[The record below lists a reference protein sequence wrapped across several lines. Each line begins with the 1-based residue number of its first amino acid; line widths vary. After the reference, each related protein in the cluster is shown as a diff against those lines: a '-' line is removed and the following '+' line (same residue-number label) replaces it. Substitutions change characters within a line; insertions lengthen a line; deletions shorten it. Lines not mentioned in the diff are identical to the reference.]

1 MYVQT
6 SLPAAP
12 MMQSSVSGGDAVP
25 DVTVAAMPQEGTM
38 PRTEAGE
45 VVGAAPADERWHD
58 VAAKMSAASGHL
70 GLANLLALEG
80 CPGGPGLDGLRDGL
94 AFMHAVQLGMDALD
108 AALVVAMDILGER
121 ARPGEGG
128 RIELLRRATRSVGPG
143 RPGLLARA
151 MLPDLIELVRFREA
165 AARPDHQ
172 TGPDAFA
179 AAAVQAATVARALSA
194 RWSAISLA
202 AGGQG

>member
-12 MMQSSVSGGDAVP
+12 MMQSSVSGGDALP
-25 DVTVAAMPQEGTM
+25 ETTGIEAAAAGAAP
-38 PRTEAGE
+38 PAEAGQ
-45 VVGAAPADERWHD
+45 VVGAAPSDERWHD
-58 VAAKMSAASGHL
+58 VAAKMSASSGHL
-70 GLANLLALEG
+70 GLAHLLALEG

-94 AFMHAVQLGMDALD
+94 AFMHAVQLGMDALE

-128 RIELLRRATRSVGPG
+128 RIELVRRAARSVGPG

-172 TGPDAFA
+172 LGPDAFA